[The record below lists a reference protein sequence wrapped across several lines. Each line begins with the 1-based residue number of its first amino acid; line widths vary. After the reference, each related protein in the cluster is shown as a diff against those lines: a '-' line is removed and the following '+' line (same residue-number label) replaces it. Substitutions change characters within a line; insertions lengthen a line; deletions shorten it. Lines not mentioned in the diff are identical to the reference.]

1 MTRWQA
7 QQAVNNI
14 LVCTSREGYGYTY
27 AVSAQGVVV
36 AQGWIR
42 SESED
47 FVLQTVTELGK
58 IAVRQW
64 IGSDSDPDTTTQPMI
79 KL

>member
-7 QQAVNNI
+7 QQAVNKI
-14 LVCTSREGYGYTY
+14 LVCINREGYGYTY

-47 FVLQTVTELGK
+47 FVTKTATELGK
-58 IAVRQW
+58 VIVKQW
-64 IGSDSDPDTTTQPMI
+64 IGSDSDTITQPMI